1 MEDYI
6 QIYTTTDT
14 IDIAQ
19 AISNKLVEERLA
31 ACAQV
36 LGPITSTYWWQGKIE
51 TSQVW
56 LCIIKSKKSLYKQI
70 EDTIKSIHHYDVP
83 EIIAVPITMGSKDYF
98 NWLKKEIKY

>member
-31 ACAQV
+31 ACVQV

-51 TSQVW
+51 TSQEW